1 MARIQTVI
9 KNLLSS
15 FTDPTGRA
23 LLELPEN
30 IRKDLSVSLKEDED
44 ILISMKTERA
54 IYKAGQS
61 RDSNTYYKTIAVLT
75 SKRLILA
82 RQSSRLKIFRDFQLS
97 EVSGLLYE
105 EVNGKPTIHADLLSS
120 KYILSMPPGSFD
132 EAKEFFDAFNSTI
145 GPEKSEDFLCTSCG
159 KKIRKDSVYCSHC
172 GKKISDIGN
181 END

>member
-30 IRKDLSVSLKEDED
+30 IRKDLSVSLRKDEA

-61 RDSNTYYKTIAVLT
+61 RDSNTYYKAFAVVT
-75 SKRLILA
+75 GKRLILA

-105 EVNGKPTIHADLLSS
+105 EINGKPTIHADLLSS
-120 KYILSMPPGSFD
+120 KYILSMPPRSFD
-132 EAKEFFDAFNSTI
+132 EAKEFFDAFNSAI
-145 GPEKSEDFLCTSCG
+145 GPKKSEDFLCSSCG
-159 KKIRKDSVYCSHC
+159 KKIPKDSVYCSYC
-172 GKKISDIGN
+172 GEKLSVTGN